1 MTITVEDTKLA
12 GVKLIKPDVHT
23 DIRGCNVALYTRRL
37 YEEKGINLDFVEDK
51 ISVSKKN
58 VLRGIHGDADTWK
71 LISCPSGT
79 IFLAVVNCDESS
91 PQFGAWESFT
101 LSDENFWQVLVP
113 PKFGNGHVVLSDSA
127 VFHYKWSAYYDL
139 GNQFSYKYNDS
150 RFGIDW
156 PVKEPIVIGRDKP

>member
-12 GVKLIKPDVHT
+12 GVKLIKPDVHA

-37 YEEKGINLDFVEDK
+37 YEEKGIHLDFVEDK

-71 LISCPSGT
+71 LITCSFGKV
-79 IFLAVVNCDESS
+79 FLVVVNCDEAS
-91 PQFGAWESFT
+91 PQFGLWESFV
-101 LSDENFWQVLVP
+101 LSGENFWQVLVP

-127 VFHYKWSAYYDL
+127 IFHYKWSAYYDL
-139 GNQFSYKYNDS
+139 DNQFSYKYNDP
-150 RFGIDW
+150 RFNIDW
-156 PVKEPIVIGRDKP
+156 PVKDPIVIGRDKP